1 MSGGARPAP
10 RDKRH
15 IARRVST
22 LAAAYVGIGGTI
34 SFLGW
39 VLDLPSLTD
48 WYGNGISI
56 QPNAAVATAATGAAI
71 VAANLRYMRAA
82 RVLGGLVTFIGAVTI
97 LEYLTGVNPGIDTI
111 LMFDR
116 EWGRTGTLTPGRM
129 GPPGSL
135 SWTLVGAS
143 LLLLSSDD
151 DRARRG
157 VSPLAIL
164 VACVSS
170 LSLIGYLFGADVLYT
185 LPRLTT
191 IALQTATFLLASA
204 IALAAAVP
212 DREPTRTL
220 LDDSAPGVLARR
232 ALPLVVFLPVL
243 LGFFRLLGEHAGY
256 YDTAMG
262 TALLVLTLILAVA
275 VVLWHGI
282 RDTSISQ
289 ERLRQA
295 LEFDEAIVTNMGEG
309 LYAVD
314 GQGRV
319 TLMNPAAE
327 RLFGWTLDE
336 LRGKHMH
343 EVTHYK
349 HRDGRPFPADE
360 CAAFQV
366 LRQGTLLTDHE
377 DVFIRKDGTFFD
389 VVYSSAPI
397 RTGRDVTG
405 VVVVFRDVTNE
416 KRLLEAER
424 EARDQAESANRLKDQ
439 FLATL
444 SHELRTPLNAVLGWA
459 AILRSRAV
467 PADKLGAAV
476 EAIDRNARIQS
487 RLVEDLLDVSAIV
500 TGKMRL
506 NVQPVAPAAVVE
518 AAVTTARP
526 AADAK
531 GIALDVQLAAGSAE
545 IPADP
550 DRLQQIVWNL
560 LSNAIKFTPH
570 GGRVEVRLQQNDGH
584 VDLEVR
590 DNGEGIAPQ
599 FLPYVFDRFTQAD
612 GTFTR
617 QHGGLGLGLAIV
629 RHLTE
634 LHGGDVNASS
644 PGVGLGTTVTVRLP
658 VNPG

>member
-1 MSGGARPAP
+1 MNAAP
-10 RDKRH
+10 RPTSRHKRQ
-15 IARRVST
+15 IAWRVST
-22 LAAAYVGIGGTI
+22 LAAAYVGAGGAV

-39 VLDLPSLTD
+39 GLDLPALTD

-56 QPNAAVATAATGAAI
+56 QPNAAVATAAAGAAV
-71 VAANLRYMRAA
+71 VAANLGYSRVAM
-82 RVLGGLVTFIGAVTI
+82 VLGGLVTFIGGVTI
-97 LEYLTGVNPGIDTI
+97 LEYLTGLDPGVDTL

-116 EWGRTGTLTPGRM
+116 PWGRTGTLTPGRM

-135 SWTLVGAS
+135 SWTLVGIA
-143 LLLLSSDD
+143 LLLLSSGHEA
-151 DRARRG
+151 ARRR

-164 VACVSS
+164 VTCVSS

-185 LPRLTT
+185 LPRVTT
-191 IALQTATFLLASA
+191 IALQTATFLLATG
-204 IALAAAVP
+204 IALTAAVP
-212 DREPTRTL
+212 EYEPARTL
-220 LDDSAPGVLARR
+220 LDDSAPGILARR
-232 ALPLVVFLPVL
+232 ALPLVILLPVV
-243 LGFFRLLGEHAGY
+243 LGFARLRGEQAGY

-262 TALLVLTLILAVA
+262 TALLVLTLIIAVA

-282 RDTSISQ
+282 RDASGAQ

-314 GQGRV
+314 SQGRV

-327 RLFGWTLDE
+327 RLLGWTLDE
-336 LRGKHMH
+336 LRGKRMH
-343 EVTHYK
+343 DATHYK
-349 HRDGRPFPADE
+349 HRDGRPFPAGE
-360 CAAFQV
+360 CAGVQV
-366 LRQGTLLTDHE
+366 LRRGEMLTGHE
-377 DVFIRKDGTFFD
+377 DAFIRKDGTFFD
-389 VVYSSAPI
+389 VIYSSSPI
-397 RTGRDVTG
+397 RTGSEVTG
-405 VVVVFRDVTNE
+405 QVVVFRDVTQE

-424 EARDQAESANRLKDQ
+424 VARGEAEAANRIKDQ

-467 PADKLGAAV
+467 PPDKIATAV
-476 EAIDRNARIQS
+476 EAIERNARIQS

-506 NVQPVAPAAVVE
+506 NVQPVIPATVVE

-531 GIALDVQLAAGSAE
+531 GIALGVQLAEESRE
-545 IPADP
+545 IAADP

-570 GGRVEVRLQQNDGH
+570 GGRVDVRLQQNNGH
-584 VDLEVR
+584 IELEVR
-590 DNGEGIAPQ
+590 DTGEGIAPE
-599 FLPYVFDRFTQAD
+599 FLPHVFDRFSQAD
-612 GTFTR
+612 GSFTR
-617 QHGGLGLGLAIV
+617 QHGGLGLGMAIV
-629 RHLTE
+629 RHLAE
-634 LHGGDVNASS
+634 LHGGDVTASS
-644 PGVGLGTTVTVRLP
+644 PGLGQGTSVTVRLP
-658 VNPG
+658 GPE